1 MLAWAPLFKGDEKVF
16 EQATIA
22 IERLFSLGNI
32 EEHKPVTLI
41 SKLATLASLRYDKNT
56 IKRFLE
62 RLEKKIMLSSDAF
75 KVSWLYQEGLEEGRA
90 EGQAKGKAEGVVR
103 AIRIALQKKF
113 PMLGAVAELDSV
125 QRPEALDELLSA
137 ILEARSPEEA
147 RSALL
152 TAVNQRIAS

>member
-1 MLAWAPLFKGDEKVF
+1 MAW
-16 EQATIA
+16 
-22 IERLFSLGNI
+22 
-32 EEHKPVTLI
+32 I
-41 SKLATLASLRYDKNT
+41 SKLATLASLRYDRYT

-90 EGQAKGKAEGVVR
+90 EGQAKGKAEGVVK

-113 PMLGAVAELDSV
+113 PMLGAIAELDSV
-125 QRPEALDELLSA
+125 QGPEALDELLSA

-152 TAVNQRIAS
+152 AAVNQSVAS